1 MQMGYTILTAAGPVH
16 HVELWTASIISGAIV
31 LAWATWRFVERPAHR
46 WMKDRMT
53 AYAAKLGWKSHPK
66 ANVGNEG
73 KPA

>member
-16 HVELWTASIISGAIV
+16 HVELWTASIISGAIM

-46 WMKDRMT
+46 WTKDRMT